1 MDRAFASG
9 SSASPPSAPGSPS
22 IGYATAGNPGGGTP
36 ATKPGA
42 YWFHMVTE
50 ELRGVIAAAGL
61 TPSQSDITQ
70 LLQALPNA
78 LASRPEMAKSL
89 AVNGYQ
95 KLPGGLIVQWGA
107 TAAAVAATDMFQT
120 LPLTFPNAFYAL
132 VVSQSYTNNSGSI
145 GYFSGGPN
153 SQLGQFTW
161 RGSVAGNAGFFIA
174 IGK

>member
-50 ELRGVIAAAGL
+50 ELLGVIAAAGL

-95 KLPGGLIVQWGA
+95 KLPGGLIIQWGQ
-107 TAAAVAATDMFQT
+107 TAATVAATDMFQT
-120 LPLTFPNAFYAL
+120 LPISFPSAFYA
-132 VVSQSYTNNSGSI
+132 VVISQSYTNNSGSI
-145 GYFSGGPN
+145 GYLCGGPN
-153 SQLGQFTW
+153 GQLGQFTW
-161 RGSVAGNAGFFIA
+161 RGSVAGNTGYFIA

>member
-89 AVNGYQ
+89 AQDHRG
-95 KLPGGLIVQWGA
+95 
-107 TAAAVAATDMFQT
+107 
-120 LPLTFPNAFYAL
+120 L
-132 VVSQSYTNNSGSI
+132 VVDFVSDA
-145 GYFSGGPN
+145 
-153 SQLGQFTW
+153 
-161 RGSVAGNAGFFIA
+161 RGKGFKLVPA
-174 IGK
+174 EEMREE